1 MNREATM
8 PLIRVREKNQV
19 TLPREVMEF
28 LNMQSPGH
36 LQYTILQDGVLIR
49 PMSLQKEDK
58 LSKIRRLSQSVQS
71 AYGDPIKADAFI
83 SKQRDEWTK

>member
-1 MNREATM
+1 M

-28 LNMQSPGH
+28 LQMKSPGH

-49 PMSLQKEDK
+49 PMSQPQEDK

-71 AYGDPIKADAFI
+71 AYGDSLKADAFI
-83 SKQRDEWTK
+83 NNQRDEWAR

>member
-1 MNREATM
+1 M

-28 LNMQSPGH
+28 LRMQSPGH

-49 PMSLQKEDK
+49 PMSPPQEDK
-58 LSKIRRLSQSVQS
+58 LSKIRRLSQSVRS
-71 AYGDPIKADAFI
+71 AYGDSLKADASI
-83 SKQRDEWTK
+83 DKQRDEWTR

>member
-1 MNREATM
+1 MEATM

-28 LNMQSPGH
+28 LHMQSPGH
-36 LQYTILQDGVLIR
+36 LQYTIMQDGVLIR
-49 PMSLQKEDK
+49 PMTLPQEDK

-71 AYGDPIKADAFI
+71 AYGDSLKADAFI
-83 SKQRDEWTK
+83 NNQRDEWTR